1 MKKFLSII
9 LCVAMLFSV
18 ATASFTVSAAASNTV
33 KTSITKI
40 ESKAKGFKVT
50 FKKKSKIKGYQI
62 QYSTSS
68 KFKSSVTKT
77 KTISSYKTT
86 SATISKLKGCN
97 VKYYVRVRTYK
108 VSNGKKIYSSW
119 SKTKTVTT
127 LKHKYSKATCTKPKT
142 CKYCEKTSG
151 KKLGHKYSNACD
163 TKCNVCKA
171 KRTAPHKYTDACDT
185 KCNLCKK
192 KRTAPHK
199 YTDACDT
206 KCNLCKKKRTAP
218 HKYSN
223 ACDTTCNLCKAKRTT
238 KHKYKDATCTK
249 PKTCSVCNKTSG
261 KALGH
266 IYAHSCDTICNVC
279 DAERKI
285 THKYESATCTK
296 PKTCSVCQET
306 SGEAL
311 GHNYENNACTRCGI
325 ADSSSLQPDTSG
337 MTTVE
342 VPKSVEDLSKL
353 TTYDL
358 LPSIKVAASLM
369 KTAETADVS
378 NADYISDMSLTTE
391 AIKSLRKVTDERIK
405 DIRNTPNIV
414 IPSDAK
420 VYYISNSGNDKNDG
434 LTPETAWASLAKA
447 SSVKGSSKT
456 KTYVLFER
464 GGLWRGQLVSAKYVT
479 YSAYGQGEKPK
490 LYASP
495 FDAGGS
501 KNANLW
507 VESSENIWTITSSE
521 LTHDIGALIFDN
533 SSYSTKKF
541 RLADVK
547 SDLHFYHD
555 YTNGV
560 LYLYSTS
567 NPATRFKSIEFNVG
581 FNIIEAN
588 SHITVDNLCLKF
600 GGRHGVAT
608 ESADGITVKNCEFG
622 WIGGSLHTPGQ
633 GQVRLGNAIE
643 IYGYCADYTVI
654 DNYIYQIY
662 DAGITQQV
670 TLTDNTL
677 RKQERILY
685 SGNVIENCNYS
696 IEYWITSSDNNPSYI
711 DTFLI
716 EDNLM
721 WYAGHGLCETRS
733 DKLNACHI
741 NGWRHFDRNRAQNYV
756 IRDNVMIDSLNQIF
770 NIYTTQT
777 NPDGSD
783 SMPIFNNNIIFNK
796 QSGNFGVLRQGEKGD
811 TSWPSTV
818 KLNDSL
824 FNSVSDVFNGDVIG
838 MISFKLYKNGKLN
851 VQY

>member
-1 MKKFLSII
+1 MKKFLSIF

-18 ATASFTVSAAASNTV
+18 ATTSLTVSAASSNTV
-33 KTSITKI
+33 TTSITKV

-68 KFKSSVTKT
+68 KFKSSATKT

-86 SATISKLKGCN
+86 SATISELKGCS

-108 VSNGKKIYSSW
+108 VSNDKKIYSSW

-127 LKHKYSKATCTKPKT
+127 LKHKYSNATCTKPKT

-151 KKLGHKYSNACD
+151 KKLGHKYTDACD

-185 KCNLCKK
+185 KCNLCKA
-192 KRTAPHK
+192 KRSISHK
-199 YTDACDT
+199 YT
-206 KCNLCKKKRTAP
+206 
-218 HKYSN
+218 N
-223 ACDTTCNLCKAKRTT
+223 ACDTTCNVCKAKRTT
-238 KHKYKDATCTK
+238 SHKYKDATCTK
-249 PKTCSVCNKTSG
+249 PKTCSVCKKTSG
-261 KALGH
+261 EALGH
-266 IYAHSCDTICNVC
+266 IYTHSCDTICNVC
-279 DAERKI
+279 EAERTV

-296 PKTCSVCQET
+296 PKTCSVCQKT

-311 GHNYENNACTRCGI
+311 GHNYQNNACTRCGI
-325 ADSSSLQPDTSG
+325 ADPNAQPDTSG
-337 MTTVE
+337 MTTVK
-342 VPKSVEDLSKL
+342 VPESIENLSKL

-369 KTAETADVS
+369 KTAETTDIS

-405 DIRNTPNIV
+405 EIRNTPNIAV
-414 IPSDAK
+414 PSEAK
-420 VYYISNSGNDKNDG
+420 VYYVSNNGNDKNDG

-456 KTYVLFER
+456 ETYVLFER
-464 GGLWRGQLVSAKYVT
+464 GGLWRGQLVTAQYVT
-479 YSAYGQGEKPK
+479 YSAYGKGEKPK

-501 KNANLW
+501 ANANLW
-507 VESSENIWTITSSE
+507 VESSDNIWTFTSSK
-521 LTHDIGALIFDN
+521 LKDDVGALIFDN
-533 SSYSTKKF
+533 SSYSSKKF
-541 RLADVK
+541 RLSEVK
-547 SDLHFYHD
+547 SDLNFYHD

-560 LYLYSTS
+560 IYLYSTS

-581 FNIIEAN
+581 FNIVEAN

-608 ESADGITVKNCEFG
+608 GSADGITVKNCEFG
-622 WIGGSLHTPGQ
+622 WIGGSLQWPGQ

-643 IYGYCADYTVI
+643 IYGYCADFTVI

-733 DKLNACHI
+733 DKLNASHI

-756 IRDNVMIDSLNQIF
+756 IRDNVMIDSLDQIL

-783 SMPIFNNNIIFNK
+783 SMPIFNNNIILNK
-796 QSGNFGVLRQGEKGD
+796 QGSNFGVLRQGVKGD
-811 TSWPSTV
+811 TTWPSTV
-818 KLNDSL
+818 RLNDSL

-838 MISFKLYKNGKLN
+838 MISFKLYKNGALN
-851 VQY
+851 VE